1 MGKREL
7 SLNIKRLLHCSP
19 SGGTRREIRLVTL
32 TTDSRQDYANRV
44 GAVNDTPI
52 VEARPQGTI
61 EEIAEQISD
70 VSTLPHVALRVMEVA
85 NDPDCGARDLKEV
98 MEADVSLSTR
108 VLRVVNSS
116 AYAVRTKVTNLQQA
130 IAYLGSKQVRNL
142 AMTASV
148 SRLFQQDETI
158 GRYQRLGLWRHL
170 VAVGTCSRLLAMRL
184 RMKNFEDIFL
194 AGLLHDLGLILADQH
209 FHRAFTNLMLH
220 VEEGKPIYQ
229 HERNDLGFTHCQLA
243 GEIAKK
249 WRFPDGVVMAIV
261 HHHSS
266 VMYHGEH
273 IDTVRCVEVA
283 NLVCTLK
290 QMSSIGINC
299 LRVPQ
304 ATLNALGLSKND
316 LVVLGEDLDR
326 ELKANQVLFQM

>member
-1 MGKREL
+1 M
-7 SLNIKRLLHCSP
+7 
-19 SGGTRREIRLVTL
+19 VTL
-32 TTDSRQDYANRV
+32 TTGPIQDQADRV
-44 GAVNDTPI
+44 GAVSDTPI
-52 VEARPQGTI
+52 VAARPQGTV

-209 FHRAFTNLMLH
+209 FHQAFTNLMLH

-229 HERNDLGFTHCQLA
+229 HERNDLGFTHGQLA

-249 WRFPDGVVMAIV
+249 WRFPDGVVTAIV

>member
-1 MGKREL
+1 VAA
-7 SLNIKRLLHCSP
+7 
-19 SGGTRREIRLVTL
+19 VTE
-32 TTDSRQDYANRV
+32 
-44 GAVNDTPI
+44 TPI
-52 VEARPQGTI
+52 AQDRPQGTV

-98 MEADVSLSTR
+98 MEADVALSTR

-116 AYAVRTKVTNLQQA
+116 AYAVRTKITNLQQA

-148 SRLFQQDETI
+148 SRLFQQDARI
-158 GRYQRLGLWRHL
+158 GHYQRLGLWRHL

-184 RMKNFEDIFL
+184 RMRNFEDIFL
-194 AGLLHDLGLILADQH
+194 AGLLHDLGIILIDQH
-209 FHRAFTNLMLH
+209 FHGPFVELMTH

-229 HERNDLGFTHCQLA
+229 RERACLGFTHTQLA
-243 GEIAKK
+243 GEVTKK
-249 WRFPDGVVMAIV
+249 WRFPEGVIAAIV

-266 VMYHGEH
+266 VMYRGEH

-290 QMSSIGINC
+290 QISSIGVNC

-304 ATLNALGLSKND
+304 ATVSALGLSKND
-316 LVVLGEDLDR
+316 LVVLGDDLDR
-326 ELKANQVLFQM
+326 ELEANQVLFQM